1 MDSKMISA
9 DGENVSNS
17 KRYFPFFDGENA
29 FVYSGLNGTFYVS
42 SNNKFIVNIDG
53 KVKKIKRAIKEGKLE
68 GMVWQ
73 NVHSECYIVPRLR
86 RNKEHVDVVGLIE
99 CTSKNCYNLLNKR
112 NDITYG
118 LRRVKE

>member
-1 MDSKMISA
+1 MDLKMISA

-53 KVKKIKRAIKEGKLE
+53 KVKKIKRAIKEGRLE
-68 GMVWQ
+68 GMIWQ
-73 NVHSECYIVPRLR
+73 NVHSECYIVQRLR
-86 RNKEHVDVVGLIE
+86 RNSFKYGFRRTDFNMLKIL
-99 CTSKNCYNLLNKR
+99 KANK
-112 NDITYG
+112 
-118 LRRVKE
+118 